1 MRLLDDIR
9 QTLRSLAR
17 SKLATAVLLL
27 SLAVG
32 TGANA
37 TLYSVMDALLF
48 RPPPGVTGSSRLG
61 WVHTS
66 QFNGASYGPTSYPDF
81 LSMKQAVPAFQSL
94 AAFDDS
100 HVTVVRLGDLSQR
113 VRVVSVSPE
122 FFPAIGMGGAVSLPA
137 TGPVPPAVISDG
149 LWKALGAPADPIGR
163 PLLIGSVEHV
173 IASVAPSRFDG
184 LQLGRTSDVWI
195 PLSTAFATMTRGDR
209 RLSIV
214 GRLRDGADLAD
225 ASRELDAAA
234 ARLATEFPDTN
245 KGTRSDEEEPRRFTA
260 TPYSRLDAA
269 ARGQVLLISVVVLG
283 STGLLLLSACV
294 NAGSLLL
301 SRSAARRREL
311 AVKLAL
317 GASRQTLVRQVVV
330 ESLAISL
337 GGAVFGLLLARWM
350 AGALPALFSPEEAAM
365 LDTRIGGSLVAIV
378 IGLSCVAAAFFALG
392 PARHAL
398 QAVDVLVL
406 RGDAGAIAERS
417 GGRFRAAIVVAQ
429 VALSTVL
436 LIASGLMA
444 RALAVGLE
452 GDLASDGRGVAI
464 ALVRMPG
471 ALEGDIVR
479 GIVFHGAALEAARKL
494 PGAEAAGWVSVLPVG
509 RSTSQVF
516 SIETGRA
523 GLVER
528 TEAEV
533 NVASA
538 GYFTTLRIPII
549 EGRAFTAADVAL
561 SKPVVVIN
569 DLMARR
575 HFGSAAVGHRI
586 RDEEGTEFEVIG
598 VAGSGKYRT
607 LQEAP
612 EPMIYFALA
621 QRDQEYLHLLVR
633 TAGSPEPVLA
643 ALPGLLAGIDSGL
656 QIRRTVTFDAHLE
669 EALTLDRILTT
680 IVAACG
686 VAALLLATAGVYGVV
701 GDAVRRR
708 TPEIGL
714 RVALGAPSWQILRLV
729 FSEGLPLTVAGSAAG
744 LVAALLLAQLLR
756 SFVYAVPALDL
767 ASLAIVPVALLLVVL
782 GAAALP
788 TRRALRVSP
797 TIALRADGL
806 KHSPAREK

>member
-1 MRLLDDIR
+1 MTVLDDIR
-9 QTLRSLAR
+9 RTLRGLSR
-17 SKLATAVLLL
+17 TKLATAVLLV

-48 RPPPGVTGSSRLG
+48 RPPPGVTGSSRLA

-81 LSMKQAVPAFQSL
+81 VSIKQTVPAFQSL

-100 HVTVVRLGDLSQR
+100 QVTVVRLGEVSQR
-113 VRVVSVSPE
+113 VRVASVSPE
-122 FFPAIGMGGAVSLPA
+122 FFPALGMGGQLSLTVSGPQPA
-137 TGPVPPAVISDG
+137 AIISDA
-149 LWKALGAPADPIGR
+149 LWTLLGEPADVIGR
-163 PLLIGSVEHV
+163 QLTIGGVDYA
-173 IASVAPSRFDG
+173 IASVAPARFAG
-184 LQLGRTSDVWI
+184 LQLGRTCDVWI
-195 PLSTAFATMTRGDR
+195 PLAPAFAGMGRGDR
-209 RLSIV
+209 RLTLV
-214 GRLRDGADLAD
+214 GRLEDGADLTD
-225 ASRELDAAA
+225 ASRQLDAAA
-234 ARLATEFPDTN
+234 ASLASAFPETN
-245 KGTRSDEEEPRRFTA
+245 TGTRSDAEEPRRFTA
-260 TPYSRLDAA
+260 TRYSRLDAS
-269 ARGQVLLISVVVLG
+269 ARSRIVLISVVVLG

-317 GASRQTLVRQVVV
+317 GASRAVLIRQVIV

-337 GGAVFGLLLARWM
+337 GGAALGLLLARWT
-350 AGALPALFSPEEAAM
+350 AGVLPALFSPEEATL
-365 LDTRIGGSLVAIV
+365 LDTRLDGSLVAIV
-378 IGLSCVAAAFFALG
+378 ITLSCVAAALFAIG

-417 GGRFRAAIVVAQ
+417 GGRFRAAVVVAQ

-444 RALAVGLE
+444 RALAIGLE

-479 GIVFHGAALEAARKL
+479 GIVFHGAALEMARKL
-494 PGAEAAGWVSVLPVG
+494 PAAEAAGWVSVLPVG
-509 RSTSQVF
+509 RSTSQLF
-516 SIETGRA
+516 AIETGRA

-528 TEAEV
+528 AEADV

-549 EGRAFTAADVAL
+549 EGRAFTAADSAL
-561 SKPVVVIN
+561 SRPVVIIN

-612 EPMIYFALA
+612 EPMVYFALS
-621 QRDQEYLHLLVR
+621 QRHQEYLHLLVR

-643 ALPGLLAGIDSGL
+643 ALPGRLAGIDSGL
-656 QIRRTVTFDAHLE
+656 QIRRTVTFDGHLA
-669 EALTLDRILTT
+669 EALTLDRLLTT

-686 VAALLLATAGVYGVV
+686 LAALLLATIGVYGVV

-714 RVALGAPSWQILRLV
+714 RVALGAPSWRILRLV
-729 FSEGLPLTVAGSAAG
+729 FSEGLPLAVAGSG
-744 LVAALLLAQLLR
+744 VGIVAALLLTRALR
-756 SFVYAVPALDL
+756 SFVNAIPSLDL
-767 ASLAIVPVALLLVVL
+767 ATLAVVPVALLLVVL

-797 TIALRADGL
+797 TVALRA
-806 KHSPAREK
+806 E

>member
-1 MRLLDDIR
+1 MRLFDDIR

-17 SKLATAVLLL
+17 GKLATAVLLV
-27 SLAVG
+27 SLGVG
-32 TGANA
+32 TGVNA

-48 RPPPGVTGSSRLG
+48 RPPPGVAGASRLG

-66 QFNGASYGPTSYPDF
+66 QWFNEATYGPSSYLDF

-100 HVTVVRLGDLSQR
+100 QLRVVRLGDSAQRVDAGQSAR
-113 VRVVSVSPE
+113 VRVVAVSPE
-122 FFPAIGMGGAVSLPA
+122 FFPAIGMGPVNLPA
-137 TGPVPPAVISDG
+137 TGARPAAVISES
-149 LWKALGAPADPIGR
+149 LWNELGGKTDPIGH
-163 PLLIGSVEHV
+163 PLLVGGVEHV
-173 IASVAPSRFDG
+173 ITSVAPSGFAG
-184 LQLGRTSDVWI
+184 LQMGRTCDVWI
-195 PLSTAFATMTRGDR
+195 PLPPPSSETSRGER

-214 GRLRDGADLAD
+214 GRLRDGGDLAD
-225 ASRELDAAA
+225 ASRELAAA
-234 ARLATEFPDTN
+234 SVRLAAEVPETN
-245 KGTRSDEEEPRRFTA
+245 RGTRSDAEEPRRFTA

-317 GASRQTLVRQVVV
+317 GASRQILVRQVVV
-330 ESLAISL
+330 ESLTIAL
-337 GGAVFGLLLARWM
+337 GGAALGLLLASWM

-365 LDTRIGGSLVAIV
+365 LDMRISGPL
-378 IGLSCVAAAFFALG
+378 IGTAVTLSCVAAALFALG
-392 PARHAL
+392 PARHTL

-406 RGDAGAIAERS
+406 RGDAGAIAERG
-417 GGRFRAAIVVAQ
+417 GGRLRAVIVVAQ

-452 GDLASDGRGVAI
+452 GDLARDGRGVAI
-464 ALVRMPG
+464 AFLRMPG
-471 ALEGDIVR
+471 VLDNDVIR
-479 GIVFHGAALEAARKL
+479 MNRFHRAALDAARKL

-509 RSTSQVF
+509 RSTSQAF
-516 SIETGRA
+516 TIDTGRP
-523 GLVER
+523 GLFER

-533 NVASA
+533 NVASV
-538 GYFTTLRIPII
+538 GYFSTLRIPIL
-549 EGRAFTAADVAL
+549 EGRAFAAEDVAL

-575 HFGSAAVGHRI
+575 YFGSAAVGHRI
-586 RDEEGTEFEVIG
+586 RDEDGNEFEVIG
-598 VAGSGKYRT
+598 VAASGKYRT

-612 EPMIYFALA
+612 APMIYFAHA
-621 QRDQEYLHLLVR
+621 QRDQPYMHLLVR
-633 TAGSPEPVLA
+633 TVGSPDPVLG
-643 ALPGLLAGIDSGL
+643 ALPGLLSGIDSEVML
-656 QIRRTVTFDAHLE
+656 TRTVTFDQHLS
-669 EALTLDRILTT
+669 EALTLDRLLTT
-680 IVAACG
+680 IVAGCG
-686 VAALLLATAGVYGVV
+686 LAALLLATVGVYGVV

-744 LVAALLLAQLLR
+744 LAASLLLSRLLR
-756 SFVYAVPALDL
+756 TFVYAVPSLDL
-767 ASLAIVPVALLLVVL
+767 ASVAVVPVALLLVVL

-797 TIALRADGL
+797 TIALKADG
-806 KHSPAREK
+806 

>member
-1 MRLLDDIR
+1 MRLFDDIR

-17 SKLATAVLLL
+17 SKLATAVLLV

-32 TGANA
+32 TGVNA

-48 RPPPGVTGSSRLG
+48 RPPAGVDGSSRLG

-66 QFNGASYGPTSYPDF
+66 QFNGALYGPSSYPDF
-81 LSMKQAVPAFQSL
+81 LSMKQAVPSFQSL

-100 HVTVVRLGDLSQR
+100 QVTVVRLGENSQR

-122 FFPAIGMGGAVSLPA
+122 FFPAIGMGTVSLPA
-137 TGPVPPAVISDG
+137 NGAPPPAVISEG
-149 LWKALGAPADPIGR
+149 LWKALGGSADPTGQ
-163 PLLIGSVEHV
+163 PLVVDGVDYV
-173 IASVAPSRFDG
+173 VASVAPAGFAG
-184 LQLGRTSDVWI
+184 LQMGRTCDVWI
-195 PLSTAFATMTRGDR
+195 PLPPPSAETSRGDR

-214 GRLRDGADLAD
+214 GRLKHGADLDD
-225 ASRELDAAA
+225 ASRELHEAA
-234 ARLATEFPDTN
+234 ARLASEFPETN
-245 KGTRSDEEEPRRFTA
+245 KGTRSDEAEPRRFTA
-260 TPYSRLDAA
+260 TPYSRLDAS

-317 GASRQTLVRQVVV
+317 GASRRALVRQVVV

-337 GGAVFGLLLARWM
+337 GGAAFGLLLARWM
-350 AGALPALFSPEEAAM
+350 AGALPALFSPDEAAM
-365 LDTRIGGSLVAIV
+365 LDTRIGGSL
-378 IGLSCVAAAFFALG
+378 IGTVVLLSCVAAVFFALG

-406 RGDAGAIAERS
+406 RGDAGAIAERG
-417 GGRFRAAIVVAQ
+417 GGRLRAAIVVLQ

-436 LIASGLMA
+436 LVASGLMA

-452 GDLASDGRGVAI
+452 GDLAKDGRGVAI
-464 ALVRMPG
+464 VLLRMPG
-471 ALEGDIVR
+471 ALEGDVVR
-479 GIVFHGAALEAARKL
+479 GIVFHRAALEAARKL

-516 SIETGRA
+516 TIETGRP

-538 GYFTTLRIPII
+538 GYFSTLRIPII

-561 SKPVVVIN
+561 STPVVVIN

-575 HFGSAAVGHRI
+575 YFGSTAAGRRI

-612 EPMIYFALA
+612 APMIYFALA
-621 QRDQEYLHLLVR
+621 QRDQQYMHLLVR
-633 TAGSPEPVLA
+633 TVGSPGPVLA
-643 ALPGLLAGIDSGL
+643 ALPGLLSGIDSGL
-656 QIRRTVTFDAHLE
+656 QLRRAVTFDTHVA
-669 EALTLDRILTT
+669 EALKLDRILTT

-686 VAALLLATAGVYGVV
+686 LAALLLATVGVYGVV

-729 FSEGLPLTVAGSAAG
+729 FSEGLPLTAAGSAAG
-744 LVAALLLAQLLR
+744 LGASLLLTRLLR
-756 SFVYAVPALDL
+756 SFVYAVPSLDL
-767 ASLAIVPVALLLVVL
+767 ASIAVVPAALLLVVL

-797 TIALRADGL
+797 TIALKADG
-806 KHSPAREK
+806 

>member
-1 MRLLDDIR
+1 MSVLDDIR
-9 QTLRSLAR
+9 RTLRGLSR
-17 SKLATAVLLL
+17 TKLATAVLLV

-48 RPPPGVTGSSRLG
+48 RPPPGVTASSRLA

-81 LSMKQAVPAFQSL
+81 VSIKQAVPAFQSL

-100 HVTVVRLGDLSQR
+100 QVTVVRLGEISQR
-113 VRVVSVSPE
+113 VRVASVSPE
-122 FFPAIGMGGAVSLPA
+122 FFPALGMGGQLSLTVS
-137 TGPVPPAVISDG
+137 GPQPSAIISDA
-149 LWKALGAPADPIGR
+149 LWTLLGEPADVIGR
-163 PLLIGSVEHV
+163 QLTIGGVDHA
-173 IASVAPSRFDG
+173 IASVAPARFAG
-184 LQLGRTSDVWI
+184 LQLGRTCDVWI
-195 PLSTAFATMTRGDR
+195 PLAPAFAGTGRGDR
-209 RLSIV
+209 RLTLV
-214 GRLRDGADLAD
+214 GRLEDGADLTD
-225 ASRELDAAA
+225 ASRQLDTAAA
-234 ARLATEFPDTN
+234 SLATAFPETN
-245 KGTRSDEEEPRRFTA
+245 TGTRSDGKEPRRFTA
-260 TPYSRLDAA
+260 TRYSRLDAS
-269 ARGQVLLISVVVLG
+269 ARSRIVLISVVVLG

-317 GASRQTLVRQVVV
+317 GASRAVLIRQVIV

-337 GGAVFGLLLARWM
+337 GGAALGLLLARWT
-350 AGALPALFSPEEAAM
+350 AGVLPALFSPEEATL
-365 LDTRIGGSLVAIV
+365 LDTRLDGSLVAIV
-378 IGLSCVAAAFFALG
+378 ITLSCVAAALFAIG

-417 GGRFRAAIVVAQ
+417 GGRFRAAVVVAQ

-444 RALAVGLE
+444 RALAIGLE

-479 GIVFHGAALEAARKL
+479 GIVFHGAALEMARKL
-494 PGAEAAGWVSVLPVG
+494 PAAEAAGWVSVLPVG
-509 RSTSQVF
+509 RSTSQLF
-516 SIETGRA
+516 AIETGRA
-523 GLVER
+523 GLLER
-528 TEAEV
+528 AEADV

-549 EGRAFTAADVAL
+549 EGRAFTAADSAL
-561 SKPVVVIN
+561 SRPVVIIN

-612 EPMIYFALA
+612 EPMVYFALS
-621 QRDQEYLHLLVR
+621 QRDQEYMHLLVR

-643 ALPGLLAGIDSGL
+643 ALPGRLAGIDSGL
-656 QIRRTVTFDAHLE
+656 QIRRTVTFDGHLA
-669 EALTLDRILTT
+669 EALTLDRLLTT

-686 VAALLLATAGVYGVV
+686 LAALLLATIGVYGVV

-714 RVALGAPSWQILRLV
+714 RVALGAPSWRILRLV
-729 FSEGLPLTVAGSAAG
+729 FSEGLPLAVAGSG
-744 LVAALLLAQLLR
+744 VGIVAALLLTRALR
-756 SFVYAVPALDL
+756 SFVNAIPSLDL
-767 ASLAIVPVALLLVVL
+767 ATLAVVPVALLLVVL

-797 TIALRADGL
+797 TIALRADG
-806 KHSPAREK
+806 

>member
-1 MRLLDDIR
+1 MNVLDDIR
-9 QTLRSLAR
+9 LTLRGLAR
-17 SKLATAVLLL
+17 SKLATAVLLV

-48 RPPPGVTGSSRLG
+48 RAPPGIAGSSQLA

-66 QFNGASYGPTSYPDF
+66 QFNGASYGPTSHPDF
-81 LSMKQAVPAFQSL
+81 VSMKRAAPAFQSL

-100 HVTVVRLGDLSQR
+100 RVTVVRLGESSQR

-122 FFPAIGMGGAVSLPA
+122 FFPTLGMGGNVGLAVS
-137 TGPVPPAVISDG
+137 GRVPPAVISDA
-149 LWKALGAPADPIGR
+149 LWRVLGGPADAIGR
-163 PLLIGSVEHV
+163 QITIDGVDHV
-173 IASVAPSRFDG
+173 IASVAPPRFAG
-184 LQLGRTSDVWI
+184 LQLGRTCDVWI
-195 PLSTAFATMTRGDR
+195 PLAPAAEAARGDR
-209 RLSIV
+209 RLTIV
-214 GRLRDGADLAD
+214 GRLRDGSDLTG
-225 ASRELDAAA
+225 ASRELAAAA
-234 ARLATEFPDTN
+234 ARLATEFPETN

-260 TPYSRLDAA
+260 TRYSRLDAS
-269 ARGQVLLISVVVLG
+269 ARSRILLISVVVLG

-317 GASRQTLVRQVVV
+317 GASRAVLVRQVVV

-337 GGAVFGLLLARWM
+337 GGAALGLLLARWT
-350 AGALPALFSPEEAAM
+350 AGVLPALFTPEEATM
-365 LDTRIGGSLVAIV
+365 LDTRLDVSLIATV
-378 IGLSCVAAAFFALG
+378 IAMSCVAAALFAIG
-392 PARHAL
+392 PARHAM

-417 GGRFRAAIVVAQ
+417 GGRFRAAVVVAQ

-444 RALAVGLE
+444 RALAIGLE
-452 GDLASDGRGVAI
+452 GDLGRDGRGVAI

-471 ALEGDIVR
+471 AIEGDIVR

-494 PGAEAAGWVSVLPVG
+494 PAAEAAGWVSVLPVG

-516 SIETGRA
+516 AIETGRA

-528 TEAEV
+528 AEADV

-549 EGRAFTAADVAL
+549 EGRGFSAADGAL

-598 VAGSGKYRT
+598 VVGSGKYRT

-612 EPMIYFALA
+612 EPMVYFALA
-621 QRDQEYLHLLVR
+621 QRDQEYMHLLVR

-643 ALPGLLAGIDSGL
+643 ALPGHLSGIDPGL
-656 QIRRTVTFDAHLE
+656 QIRRTVTFDAHLA
-669 EALTLDRILTT
+669 EALTLDRLLTT

-686 VAALLLATAGVYGVV
+686 LAALLLATIGVYGVV

-714 RVALGAPSWQILRLV
+714 RVALGAPSWRILRLV

-744 LVAALLLAQLLR
+744 IVVALLLARVLR
-756 SFVYAVPALDL
+756 SFVDAIPAIDL

-797 TIALRADGL
+797 TVALRADG
-806 KHSPAREK
+806 

>member
-1 MRLLDDIR
+1 MSVLDDIR
-9 QTLRSLAR
+9 HTLRSLAR
-17 SKLATAVLLL
+17 SKLAAAVLLV

-37 TLYSVMDALLF
+37 TLYTVMDALLF
-48 RPPPGVTGSSRLG
+48 RPPPGVTGSSRLA

-66 QFNGASYGPTSYPDF
+66 QFNGALHGPTSHPDF
-81 LSMKQAVPAFQSL
+81 VSMKQAVPAFQAL

-100 HVTVVRLGDLSQR
+100 QVTVVRLAEISQR
-113 VRVVSVSPE
+113 VRVASVSPE
-122 FFPAIGMGGAVSLPA
+122 FFSALGMGGHVNLTVNGPQPA
-137 TGPVPPAVISDG
+137 AIISDA
-149 LWKALGAPADPIGR
+149 LWKTLGEPADVIGR
-163 PLLIGSVEHV
+163 QLAIGGVDHV
-173 IASVAPSRFDG
+173 IASVAPSRFAG
-184 LQLGRTSDVWI
+184 LQLGRTCDVWI
-195 PLSTAFATMTRGDR
+195 PLAPAFAAMGRGDR
-209 RLSIV
+209 RLTIV
-214 GRLRDGADLAD
+214 GRLEDGADLTQ
-225 ASRELDAAA
+225 ASRQLAAA
-234 ARLATEFPDTN
+234 AASLASTFPETN
-245 KGTRSDEEEPRRFTA
+245 KGTRSDAEESRRFTA
-260 TPYSRLDAA
+260 TRYSRLDAS
-269 ARGQVLLISVVVLG
+269 ARSRIVLISVVVLG

-317 GASRQTLVRQVVV
+317 GASRAVLIRQVVV

-337 GGAVFGLLLARWM
+337 GGAVLGLLM
-350 AGALPALFSPEEAAM
+350 ALWTADVLPALFSPEEATLLETR
-365 LDTRIGGSLVAIV
+365 LDGSLVAIV
-378 IGLSCVAAAFFALG
+378 ITLSCVAAALFAIG

-417 GGRFRAAIVVAQ
+417 GGRFRAAVVVAQ

-436 LIASGLMA
+436 LIATGLMA
-444 RALAVGLE
+444 RALAIGLE

-479 GIVFHGAALEAARKL
+479 GIVFNRDALEMARKL

-516 SIETGRA
+516 TIETGRA
-523 GLVER
+523 GLFER
-528 TEAEV
+528 AEADV

-549 EGRAFTAADVAL
+549 EGRAFTAADGAL
-561 SKPVVVIN
+561 GKPVVIIN

-612 EPMIYFALA
+612 EPMVYFALS
-621 QRDQEYLHLLVR
+621 QRHQEYLHLLVR

-643 ALPGLLAGIDSGL
+643 ALPGQLAGIDSGL
-656 QIRRTVTFDAHLE
+656 QIRRTVTFDAHLT
-669 EALTLDRILTT
+669 EALTLDRLLTT

-686 VAALLLATAGVYGVV
+686 LAALLLATIGVYGVV

-714 RVALGAPSWQILRLV
+714 RVALGAPSWRILRLV
-729 FSEGLPLTVAGSAAG
+729 FSEGLPLAARP
-744 LVAALLLAQLLR
+744 L
-756 SFVYAVPALDL
+756 
-767 ASLAIVPVALLLVVL
+767 
-782 GAAALP
+782 ALP
-788 TRRALRVSP
+788 R
-797 TIALRADGL
+797 
-806 KHSPAREK
+806 HCC

>member
-1 MRLLDDIR
+1 MRLFDDIR
-9 QTLRSLAR
+9 QILRSLAR
-17 SKLATAVLLL
+17 SKLATAVLLV

-32 TGANA
+32 TGVNA

-48 RPPPGVTGSSRLG
+48 RPPAGVAGSSRLG

-66 QFNGASYGPTSYPDF
+66 QFNGASYGPSSYPDF
-81 LSMKQAVPAFQSL
+81 LSMKQAVPSFQLL

-100 HVTVVRLGDLSQR
+100 QVTVVRLGENSQR
-113 VRVVSVSPE
+113 VRVVAVSPE
-122 FFPAIGMGGAVSLPA
+122 FFPAIGMGTVSLPA
-137 TGPVPPAVISDG
+137 SGAVPRAVISEG
-149 LWKALGAPADPIGR
+149 LWKALGGSADPIGQ
-163 PLLIGSVEHV
+163 PLIVDGVKYVL
-173 IASVAPSRFDG
+173 ASVAPSGFGG
-184 LQLGRTSDVWI
+184 LQMGRTCDVWI
-195 PLSTAFATMTRGDR
+195 PLPPPSAETGRGDR

-214 GRLRDGADLAD
+214 GRMKEGADLAD
-225 ASRELDAAA
+225 ASRELAAA
-234 ARLATEFPDTN
+234 SARLAAEFPETN
-245 KGTRSDEEEPRRFTA
+245 KGTRSDAEEPRRFTA

-269 ARGQVLLISVVVLG
+269 ARAQVLLISVVVLG

-330 ESLAISL
+330 ESLTISA
-337 GGAVFGLLLARWM
+337 GGAAFGLLLARWM
-350 AGALPALFSPEEAAM
+350 AGALPALFSPDEAAM
-365 LDTRIGGSLVAIV
+365 LGTRMGASLIGIV
-378 IGLSCVAAAFFALG
+378 VLLSCVAAAFFALG

-406 RGDAGAIAERS
+406 RGDSGAIAERS
-417 GGRFRAAIVVAQ
+417 GGRLRAVIVVGQ

-452 GDLASDGRGVAI
+452 GDLAKDGRGVAI
-464 ALVRMPG
+464 VLLRMPG
-471 ALEGDIVR
+471 ALEDDVIR
-479 GIVFHGAALEAARKL
+479 QIRFHRAALEAARKL

-516 SIETGRA
+516 TIDTGRP

-538 GYFTTLRIPII
+538 GYFSTLRIPIL

-561 SKPVVVIN
+561 STPVVVIN

-575 HFGSAAVGHRI
+575 YFGSTAVGRRI
-586 RDEEGTEFEVIG
+586 RDEEGNEFEVIG

-612 EPMIYFALA
+612 APMIYFALA
-621 QRDQEYLHLLVR
+621 QRDQQYMHLLVR
-633 TAGSPEPVLA
+633 TVGSPEPVLA
-643 ALPGLLAGIDSGL
+643 ALPGLLSAIDSGL
-656 QIRRTVTFDAHLE
+656 LLRRTVTFDQHLE

-686 VAALLLATAGVYGVV
+686 LAALLLATVGVYGVV

-714 RVALGAPSWQILRLV
+714 RVALGAPNWQILRLV

-744 LVAALLLAQLLR
+744 LGASLLLSRLLR
-756 SFVYAVPALDL
+756 AFVYAVPSLDL
-767 ASLAIVPVALLLVVL
+767 ASVAVVPVALLLVVL

-797 TIALRADGL
+797 TIALKADG
-806 KHSPAREK
+806 

>member
-1 MRLLDDIR
+1 MSILDDIR
-9 QTLRSLAR
+9 QTMRGLAR
-17 SKLATAVLLL
+17 SKLATAVLLV

-48 RPPPGVTGSSRLG
+48 RPPPGIAGSSRLA

-66 QFNGASYGPTSYPDF
+66 QFNGASYGPTSHPDF
-81 LSMKQAVPAFQSL
+81 VSMKHAAPAFQSL

-100 HVTVVRLGDLSQR
+100 QVTVVRLGESSQR

-122 FFPAIGMGGAVSLPA
+122 FFPTLGMGGSVSLAVS
-137 TGPVPPAVISDG
+137 GRVPPAVISDA
-149 LWKALGAPADPIGR
+149 LWKALGGPADPIGR
-163 PLLIGSVEHV
+163 QITISGVDHV
-173 IASVAPSRFDG
+173 IASIAPSRFAG
-184 LQLGRTSDVWI
+184 LQLGRTCDVWI
-195 PLSTAFATMTRGDR
+195 PLAPAAAETGRGDR
-209 RLSIV
+209 RLTIV
-214 GRLRDGADLAD
+214 GRLRDGSDLSD

-234 ARLATEFPDTN
+234 TRLATEFPGTN

-260 TPYSRLDAA
+260 TRYSRLDAS
-269 ARGQVLLISVVVLG
+269 ARSRILLISVVVLG

-317 GASRQTLVRQVVV
+317 GASRAVLVRQVIV

-337 GGAVFGLLLARWM
+337 GGAALGLLLARWT
-350 AGALPALFSPEEAAM
+350 AGVLPALFTPEEATL
-365 LDTRIGGSLVAIV
+365 LDTRLDASLIATVLAM
-378 IGLSCVAAAFFALG
+378 SCVAAALFAIG
-392 PARHAL
+392 PARHAM

-417 GGRFRAAIVVAQ
+417 GGRFRAAVVVAQ

-444 RALAVGLE
+444 RALAIGLE
-452 GDLASDGRGVAI
+452 GDLGRDGRGVAI

-471 ALEGDIVR
+471 AIEGDIVR

-516 SIETGRA
+516 AIETGRA

-528 TEAEV
+528 AEADV

-549 EGRAFTAADVAL
+549 EGRGFSAADGAL

-586 RDEEGTEFEVIG
+586 RDEEGLEFEVIG
-598 VAGSGKYRT
+598 VVGSGKYRT
-607 LQEAP
+607 LQETP
-612 EPMIYFALA
+612 EPMVYFALA
-621 QRDQEYLHLLVR
+621 QRDQEYMHLLVR

-643 ALPGLLAGIDSGL
+643 ALPGRLAGIDSGL
-656 QIRRTVTFDAHLE
+656 QIRRTVTFDAHLA

-686 VAALLLATAGVYGVV
+686 LAALLLATVGVYGVV

-714 RVALGAPSWQILRLV
+714 RVALGAPSWRILRLV
-729 FSEGLPLTVAGSAAG
+729 FSEGLPLTVAGSAVG
-744 LVAALLLAQLLR
+744 IVVALLLARLLR
-756 SFVYAVPALDL
+756 SFVTAIPAIDL

-797 TIALRADGL
+797 TVALQADG
-806 KHSPAREK
+806 

>member
-1 MRLLDDIR
+1 MRLFDDIR

-17 SKLATAVLLL
+17 SKLAMAVLLV

-32 TGANA
+32 TGVNA

-48 RPPPGVTGSSRLG
+48 RPPAGVAASSRLG

-66 QFNGASYGPTSYPDF
+66 QFNGALYGPSSYPDF
-81 LSMKQAVPAFQSL
+81 QSMKQAVPSFQLL

-100 HVTVVRLGDLSQR
+100 QVTLVRLGETSQR

-122 FFPAIGMGGAVSLPA
+122 FFPAIGMGTVSLPA
-137 TGPVPPAVISDG
+137 SRAAPPAVISEG
-149 LWKALGAPADPIGR
+149 LWKALGGSADPAGQ
-163 PLLIGSVEHV
+163 PLVVDGVDYV
-173 IASVAPSRFDG
+173 VASVAPSGFAG
-184 LQLGRTSDVWI
+184 LQMGRTCDVWI
-195 PLSTAFATMTRGDR
+195 PLPPPSAETSRGDR

-214 GRLRDGADLAD
+214 GRLKDGADLAG
-225 ASRELDAAA
+225 ASRELAAVS
-234 ARLATEFPDTN
+234 ARLAAEFPYTN
-245 KGTRSDEEEPRRFTA
+245 KGTRSDEAEPRRFTA

-317 GASRQTLVRQVVV
+317 GASRPALVRQVVV

-337 GGAVFGLLLARWM
+337 GGAAFGLLLARWM
-350 AGALPALFSPEEAAM
+350 AGVLPALFSPDEAAM
-365 LDTRIGGSLVAIV
+365 LDTRIGGPLIGIV
-378 IGLSCVAAAFFALG
+378 VVLSCVAAAFFALG

-406 RGDAGAIAERS
+406 RGDAGAIAERG
-417 GGRFRAAIVVAQ
+417 GGRLRAVIVVLQ

-436 LIASGLMA
+436 LVASGLMA

-452 GDLASDGRGVAI
+452 GDLAKDGRGVAI
-464 ALVRMPG
+464 VLLRMPG
-471 ALEGDIVR
+471 ALEGDVVR
-479 GIVFHGAALEAARKL
+479 GIRFHRDALEAARKL

-516 SIETGRA
+516 TVETGRP

-538 GYFTTLRIPII
+538 GYFSTLRIPII

-561 SKPVVVIN
+561 STPVVVIN

-575 HFGSAAVGHRI
+575 YFGSTAVGRRI
-586 RDEEGTEFEVIG
+586 RDEEGAEFEVIG

-612 EPMIYFALA
+612 APMIYFALA
-621 QRDQEYLHLLVR
+621 QRDQQYMHLLVR
-633 TAGSPEPVLA
+633 TVGSPGPVLA
-643 ALPGLLAGIDSGL
+643 ALPGLLSGIDSGL
-656 QIRRTVTFDAHLE
+656 QLRRTVTFDTHVA
-669 EALTLDRILTT
+669 EALKLDRILTT

-686 VAALLLATAGVYGVV
+686 LAALLLATIGVYGVV

-744 LVAALLLAQLLR
+744 LGASLLLARLLR
-756 SFVYAVPALDL
+756 SFVFAVPSLDL
-767 ASLAIVPVALLLVVL
+767 ASIAVVPMALLLVVL
-782 GAAALP
+782 GAAAVP

-797 TIALRADGL
+797 TIALRADG
-806 KHSPAREK
+806 

>member
-1 MRLLDDIR
+1 LRLLDDIR

-17 SKLATAVLLL
+17 SKLATAVLLV

-32 TGANA
+32 TGVNA

-48 RPPPGVTGSSRLG
+48 RPPPGVAGSSRLG

-66 QFNGASYGPTSYPDF
+66 QFNGALYGPSSHPDF

-100 HVTVVRLGDLSQR
+100 QMTVVRLGDNSQR

-122 FFPAIGMGGAVSLPA
+122 FFPAIGMGTVNLTGTGAA
-137 TGPVPPAVISDG
+137 PPAVISEG
-149 LWKALGAPADPIGR
+149 LREALGGSADPLGK
-163 PLLIGSVEHV
+163 PLLVGGVEYV
-173 IASVAPSRFDG
+173 VASVAPSGFAG
-184 LQLGRTSDVWI
+184 LQMGRTSDVWI
-195 PLSTAFATMTRGDR
+195 PLPPASPETSRGDR

-214 GRLRDGADLAD
+214 GRLKDGANLAD
-225 ASRELDAAA
+225 ASRELAVAS
-234 ARLATEFPDTN
+234 ARLATEFPETN
-245 KGTRSDEEEPRRFTA
+245 KGTRSDAEEPRRFTA

-317 GASRQTLVRQVVV
+317 GASRQLLVRQVVV
-330 ESLAISL
+330 ESLTIAV
-337 GGAVFGLLLARWM
+337 GGAAFGLLLAWWM
-350 AGALPALFSPEEAAM
+350 GGALPALFSPDEAAM
-365 LDTRIGGSLVAIV
+365 LDTRIGGSL
-378 IGLSCVAAAFFALG
+378 IGTVVVLSGVAAALFALG

-406 RGDAGAIAERS
+406 RGDAGAIAERG
-417 GGRFRAAIVVAQ
+417 GGRLRAVIVVAQ

-452 GDLASDGRGVAI
+452 GDLARDGRGVAI
-464 ALVRMPG
+464 VLLRMPG
-471 ALEGDIVR
+471 ALEDDVIR
-479 GIVFHGAALEAARKL
+479 QIRFHRAALEAARTL

-509 RSTSQVF
+509 RGTSQVVT
-516 SIETGRA
+516 IDTGRP

-538 GYFTTLRIPII
+538 GYFSTLRIPII
-549 EGRAFTAADVAL
+549 EGRAFTAEDVAL
-561 SKPVVVIN
+561 GTPVVVIN

-575 HFGSAAVGHRI
+575 YFGSTAVGHRI

-612 EPMIYFALA
+612 APMIYFALA
-621 QRDQEYLHLLVR
+621 QRDQQYMHLLVR
-633 TAGSPEPVLA
+633 TVGSPEPVLA
-643 ALPGLLAGIDSGL
+643 VLPGLLSGIDSGL
-656 QIRRTVTFDAHLE
+656 LLRRTVTFDQHLS

-680 IVAACG
+680 IVAGCG
-686 VAALLLATAGVYGVV
+686 LAALLLATVGVYGVV

-714 RVALGAPSWQILRLV
+714 RVALGAPSWRILRLV
-729 FSEGLPLTVAGSAAG
+729 FSEGLPLTVAGSAVG
-744 LVAALLLAQLLR
+744 LAMSLALARLLR
-756 SFVYAVPALDL
+756 TFVYAVPSLDL
-767 ASLAIVPVALLLVVL
+767 ASVAVVPVALLLVVL

-797 TIALRADGL
+797 TIALKADG
-806 KHSPAREK
+806 